1 MYIKT
6 YEFINEGGEGM
17 YEALQ
22 VISKIDSLN
31 SLSTFHR
38 WRKLVEELCNV
49 EFPKRTIQV
58 GKTSYTKIYEF
69 SESDV
74 EKFRQVAELRSR
86 GRPIKEAIIE
96 VFENQTKKDEIE
108 NS

>member
-1 MYIKT
+1 
-6 YEFINEGGEGM
+6 M

-49 EFPKRTIQV
+49 EFPK
-58 GKTSYTKIYEF
+58 
-69 SESDV
+69 
-74 EKFRQVAELRSR
+74 ELF
-86 GRPIKEAIIE
+86 K
-96 VFENQTKKDEIE
+96 
-108 NS
+108 